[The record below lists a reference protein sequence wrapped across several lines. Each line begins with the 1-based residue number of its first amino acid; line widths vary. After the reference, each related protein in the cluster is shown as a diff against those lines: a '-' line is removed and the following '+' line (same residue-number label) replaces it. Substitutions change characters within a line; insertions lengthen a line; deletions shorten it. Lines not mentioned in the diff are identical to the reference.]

1 MNTLDK
7 RIIFFY
13 SGQNVTGH
21 AAGMYPYYVRRYRQ
35 GTSGTDVIFAGN
47 FFYNGSDT
55 SITFDVTDIIAS
67 DGYVAREDDFQ
78 GVYTTPNKIVN
89 RYYMKIVWDD
99 DDVVNSSTQ
108 WVAKVYGYKNKNLQ
122 QYFTFFEP
130 IGSYYNNW
138 ISILMQGFSRNQDRD
153 SKLIPHYPMFL
164 DEQSQEEN
172 DCPFGLALLAGQN
185 ISGITS
191 VFEVDGE
198 AYQEDIKYERY
209 RTITPS
215 GNSFS
220 YISNVGNVADYR
232 DIMPTSDGVLWLTD
246 KQFVTTLVSPDL
258 EWEGTYLYRRYK
270 EGDRDASVYLYKY
283 AYVRINNSH
292 GKFIDDSSVN
302 IYDIDTTNIVYC
314 ETQYPDAFDSAY
326 SSGGTEYVIGDDGE
340 YRYTY
345 NYKAA
350 IFDMCPKRFYLF
362 WQDRFGSFQCQA
374 FNDIADYSESF
385 DRSEVQDYQNRRRN
399 ANIQVQSKWKIN
411 SGWIPEDLYPY
422 YESIYTS
429 PFLILYDSERDMR
442 HTVMVS
448 GDYEEKTYKNQKRLI
463 NMNLELT
470 ENKKQNIIY

>member
-1 MNTLDK
+1 MNTLDN

-13 SGQNVTGH
+13 SGQDVTGH

-67 DGYVAREDDFQ
+67 DGYVAREDDFK
-78 GVYTTPNKIVN
+78 GVYTTPNNIVN
-89 RYYMKIVWDD
+89 RYYMQIVWD
-99 DDVVNSSTQ
+99 NETISSSTQ

-122 QYFTFFEP
+122 QYFTFFQP
-130 IGSYYNNW
+130 VGSYYNNY
-138 ISILMQGFSRNQDRD
+138 ISILMQGFSRSDNKD

-164 DEQSQEEN
+164 DEQWQDEN

-191 VFEVDGE
+191 VFEVEGE

-232 DIMPTSDGVLWLTD
+232 DIMPTSNGTLFITDAAFTIMAYQEEDYEAGEWLYKRYPALD
-246 KQFVTTLVSPDL
+246 VQS
-258 EWEGTYLYRRYK
+258 GTYR
-270 EGDRDASVYLYKY
+270 Y
-283 AYVRINNSH
+283 AYVLIKNSH
-292 GKFIDDSSVN
+292 NKTPSEVDISDINTNDYLMSDVPYPEDGDSLYHPN
-302 IYDIDTTNIVYC
+302 ENQDYIMN
-314 ETQYPDAFDSAY
+314 
-326 SSGGTEYVIGDDGE
+326 GDGVTLS
-340 YRYTY
+340 TY
-345 NYKAA
+345 KYKAA

-385 DRSEVQDYQNRRRN
+385 ERSEVQDYQNRRRN

>member
-1 MNTLDK
+1 MNTLDD

-13 SGQNVTGH
+13 SGQDVTGH

-67 DGYVAREDDFQ
+67 DGYVAREDDFE

-89 RYYMKIVWDD
+89 RYYMQIVWSTEDYHD
-99 DDVVNSSTQ
+99 TISSPTQ

-122 QYFTFFEP
+122 QHFTFFEP
-130 IGSYYNNW
+130 IGSYYNNY
-138 ISILMQGFSRNQDRD
+138 ISILEQGFSRSDNKD

-164 DEQSQEEN
+164 DEQTQSEN

-191 VFEVDGE
+191 VFEVEGE

-232 DIMPTSDGVLWLTD
+232 DIMPTSDGVLYIGRGEAEAIKVYQYPNTSDTWI
-246 KQFVTTLVSPDL
+246 
-258 EWEGTYLYRRYK
+258 YRRYPS
-270 EGDRDASVYLYKY
+270 GDRSGDSYPYAF
-283 AYVRINNSH
+283 AYVDESLQEDFDDVNLDVYDTADLVYASSLLPNNGATVYDTDNQPFAITDRKINL
-292 GKFIDDSSVN
+292 
-302 IYDIDTTNIVYC
+302 
-314 ETQYPDAFDSAY
+314 
-326 SSGGTEYVIGDDGE
+326 TEK
-340 YRYTY
+340 
-345 NYKAA
+345 YKAA

-385 DRSEVQDYQNRRRN
+385 ERSEVQDYQNRRRN